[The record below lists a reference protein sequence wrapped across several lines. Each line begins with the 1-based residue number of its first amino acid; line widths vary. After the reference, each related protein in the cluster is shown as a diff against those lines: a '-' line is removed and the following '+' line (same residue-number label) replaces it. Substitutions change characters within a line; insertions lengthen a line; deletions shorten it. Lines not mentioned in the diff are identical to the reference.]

1 MKNFLTYEDGKEL
14 GLFLTNWKKIVKN
27 NFNLNFPIYID
38 TFVSKN
44 IGFHKAVE
52 DLEKTNKGK
61 WWQSLNHLT
70 RFDVFFVC

>member
-38 TFVSKN
+38 TFV
-44 IGFHKAVE
+44 
-52 DLEKTNKGK
+52 
-61 WWQSLNHLT
+61 
-70 RFDVFFVC
+70 

>member
-27 NFNLNFPIYID
+27 NSSLNFAIYID

-61 WWQSLNHLT
+61 
-70 RFDVFFVC
+70 